1 MVQRFVVECSLVVS
15 PSNRDRDAR
24 PEPGE
29 PAARSFCEGL
39 SQTLGPAY
47 RISLYRRDPPSLV
60 HAWGGPPPSHQVDR
74 VIPLLRAGVE
84 PVLNHP
90 GGRGSRVSLLALPSP
105 NGHARFSVAIEAD
118 TRGLA
123 RAARLLSAMAQPT
136 GQTEWSGDSG
146 THLGEALGRMVT
158 AAEDVVGVP
167 IPEMSRSQKQRVVK
181 YLDDR
186 GAFLI
191 KKAVE
196 DVAVR
201 LGVSRFTIYNYLD
214 EANRPDRARPRS
226 RVKGGP

>member
-1 MVQRFVVECSLVVS
+1 MLLVGS
-15 PSNRDRDAR
+15 PSNHDRQAGS
-24 PEPGE
+24 EPGE
-29 PAARSFCEGL
+29 PAARLFCEGL

-47 RISLYRRDPPSLV
+47 RISLYRHDPPSLV
-60 HAWGGPPPSHQVDR
+60 HSWGGASSTHQPDH
-74 VIPLLRAGVE
+74 VIPLLRGGLE
-84 PVLNHP
+84 HVLNHP

-136 GQTEWSGDSG
+136 GQTEWPGAG
-146 THLGEALGRMVT
+146 AHLGEALDRMVT
-158 AAEDVVGVP
+158 AAEDAVGVP

-214 EANRPDRARPRS
+214 EANRPDRDRPRS
-226 RVKGGP
+226 KEGS

>member
-1 MVQRFVVECSLVVS
+1 MVQRLVVQWWLVGS
-15 PSNRDRDAR
+15 LSSRDRNAG

-47 RISLYRRDPPSLV
+47 RVSLYRRDPPDLV
-60 HAWGGPPPSHQVDR
+60 HAWGAPSPTNQPDD
-74 VIPLLRAGVE
+74 VISLLRGGVE
-84 PVLNHP
+84 HVLNHP
-90 GGRGSRVSLLALPSP
+90 GGRGTRVSLLALPSP
-105 NGHARFSVAIEAD
+105 NAHARFSVAIEAD

-136 GQTEWSGDSG
+136 GQTEWPGESG
-146 THLGEALGRMVT
+146 THLGEALDRMMT

-167 IPEMSRSQKQRVVK
+167 IPDMSRSQKQRVVK

-214 EANRPDRARPRS
+214 EANRSDPRPRS
-226 RVKGGP
+226 KGVS

>member
-1 MVQRFVVECSLVVS
+1 M
-15 PSNRDRDAR
+15 
-24 PEPGE
+24 
-29 PAARSFCEGL
+29 
-39 SQTLGPAY
+39 
-47 RISLYRRDPPSLV
+47 
-60 HAWGGPPPSHQVDR
+60 
-74 VIPLLRAGVE
+74 IPLLRAGVE

-136 GQTEWSGDSG
+136 GQTEWPGDSG